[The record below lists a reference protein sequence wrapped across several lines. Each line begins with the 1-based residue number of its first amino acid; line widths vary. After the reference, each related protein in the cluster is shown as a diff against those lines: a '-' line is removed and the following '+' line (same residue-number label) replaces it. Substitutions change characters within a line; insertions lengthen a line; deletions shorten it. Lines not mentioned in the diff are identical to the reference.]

1 MFEPLHLRQIGERG
15 QDTFLNFVFSLTFK
29 AFVMFVTF
37 LLFLINFYVILA
49 FGKGPKRHS

>member
-1 MFEPLHLRQIGERG
+1 MGERG